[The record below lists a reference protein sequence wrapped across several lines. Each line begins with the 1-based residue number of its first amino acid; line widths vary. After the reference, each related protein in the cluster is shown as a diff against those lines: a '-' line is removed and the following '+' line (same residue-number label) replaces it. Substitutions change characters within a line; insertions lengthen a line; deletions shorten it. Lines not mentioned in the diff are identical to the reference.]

1 MTSATDGIRLDIGGR
16 RDSDRIPAILMVP
29 PAALAGASAA
39 GVHANASAAPRGGTN
54 AEAFD
59 RATPHRWPAALLLH
73 GLTSDKERMASTVGR
88 ALRALGVAS
97 LAIDLPLHGERRARD
112 AGFGSLNPL
121 VLAGA
126 WRRAGKE
133 AHRAL
138 DFLAA
143 RDDIAPGRLGLV
155 GYSMGSF
162 LGLVVAAAA
171 DQVRAVVLAA
181 GGDLP
186 SGTPYDRAMR
196 LIADPLQAV
205 QRLGGRPLLM
215 VHGRQDRTVSP
226 AQAQRL
232 FDAAREPKT
241 LKWWDAGHYLP
252 DAAITDAARW
262 MSTTLG
268 K

>member
-1 MTSATDGIRLDIGGR
+1 MTSATDGVRLDVGGGR
-16 RDSDRIPAILMVP
+16 ADDRIPAILMIP
-29 PAALAGASAA
+29 PSALAPT
-39 GVHANASAAPRGGTN
+39 GVNAAPDGGV
-54 AEAFD
+54 
-59 RATPHRWPAALLLH
+59 PSHRWPAALLLH
-73 GLTSDKERMASTVGR
+73 GLTSDKERMATTVGR
-88 ALRALGVAS
+88 ALRAMGVAT
-97 LAIDLPLHGERRARD
+97 LAIDLPLHGERRERD
-112 AGFGSLNPL
+112 AGFGAHNPL

-126 WRRAGKE
+126 WRRAQKE

-138 DFLAA
+138 EYLAA
-143 RDDIAPGRLGLV
+143 RDDIAPDRLGLV

-171 DQVRAVVLAA
+171 EHVRAVVLAA

-186 SGTPYDRAMR
+186 IGTPYDRAMR

-215 VHGRQDRTVSP
+215 VHGRHDRTVSA

-252 DAAITDAARW
+252 DAAITDASRW
-262 MSTTLG
+262 LSTTLATSR
-268 K
+268 